1 MKGTFFS
8 ADFIKDTTGN
18 LRLMEVNTDTG
29 CVTNG
34 LPFLD
39 FSEFINVLSGSNI
52 TEVHTI
58 HKSIHNEIVNIL
70 SQSIADT
77 LPSVTTFGSTIEDAS
92 TIYPTTITDSSDK
105 FIVRFA
111 YDEASIFDSEYAKTA
126 LGPLQLFAENND
138 TSSIVEY
145 AFSSSVQ
152 GFQFNNLP
160 TEFNSTNIPDVAVK
174 DTSATTTHPISFY
187 KIGKSSESVDDRWS
201 EFTGSLSDSNLII
214 KFYEDPAETKV
225 TSVRSFNIIYGGNL
239 DLINVGNYITE
250 GLFDKPTSIEYD
262 DAEIANETNI
272 KHYYELTTN
281 FPKFSNV
288 YNYGGIF
295 EEEEIIKADGSN
307 VLIGSASIGDEF
319 KSYWVEGT
327 PDTDVVST
335 FMAWSFDGSELPSG
349 SYATSSVLINKIE
362 QPLVYN
368 LIFHLT
374 MEDGSTF
381 RASGGAHLLVHD
393 VELDCI
399 RYESVGELD
408 AVNHKLINVT
418 GGLINISSIVIEVLD
433 GDYKTYIV
441 DMESTDTYF
450 LSNGELSVKIVTN
463 NCFPAGT
470 KITLSDGTQKNI
482 EDLILTDKLLT
493 FNELTGEKTEG
504 TIGNI
509 VKKKEHLLIRHKT
522 DDGNEVKS
530 TALHKFYVKNRGWVA
545 AQDITLDDILIN
557 RDGNETIVIEK
568 ENIVGEVGVY
578 HILDVKDN
586 HTYYAENLLVHNF
599 KYGGGGGGSCFVA
612 GTKVTMG
619 DGSEKNIE
627 DVIEGDEVVS
637 FNEST
642 LQNEVKKVIGLKT
655 PIHNDL
661 VKYEFAN
668 QTSIVCTFDH
678 PFYVGDLEL
687 ASYTPFLT
695 NKRYELNK
703 EVRQIKASDMV
714 YLSNGVSKTAIKDII
729 ELDEK
734 DTQTYI
740 ITVDTNHNF
749 YANGI
754 LVHNK

>member
-18 LRLMEVNTDTG
+18 LRLMEVNTDTA

-34 LPFLD
+34 LSFLD
-39 FSEFINVLSGSNI
+39 FTEFIQILSGSNI

-58 HKSIHNEIVNIL
+58 HKEIHTEIVNVL
-70 SQSIADT
+70 SQSIADN
-77 LPSVTTFGSTIEDAS
+77 LPSVITFGSTIEES
-92 TIYPTTITDSSDK
+92 GTVYPTTIQDSTDK
-105 FIVRFA
+105 FIIRFA
-111 YDEASIFDSEYAKTA
+111 YDEASIFDSEYAKNS
-126 LGPLQLFAENND
+126 LGPLRLFAENND
-138 TSSIVEY
+138 TASVVEY
-145 AFSSSVQ
+145 SFSSSLQ
-152 GFQFNNLP
+152 GFEFNNLP
-160 TEFNSTNIPDVAVK
+160 KEFNTTNIPDVAVK
-174 DTSATTTHPISFY
+174 DTAATTTHPISFY
-187 KIGKSSESVDDRWS
+187 KIGKSSDTADNRWS
-201 EFTGSLSDSNLII
+201 EFTSSLSDDKLVI
-214 KFYEDPAETKV
+214 KFYEDPTETKV

-250 GLFDKPTSIEYD
+250 GLFEKPASIEYD
-262 DAEIANETNI
+262 DTQIANETNI

-288 YNYGGIF
+288 YNWGGIF
-295 EEEEIIKADGSN
+295 EEEEIIKADGTT
-307 VLIGSASIGDEF
+307 VLIASASIGDEF
-319 KSYWVEGT
+319 KSYFVNGA
-327 PDTDVVST
+327 PDTDVVNT
-335 FMAWSFDGSELPSG
+335 FMAWSHPGSELPTG
-349 SYATSSVLINKIE
+349 SYETSSVLINKIE
-362 QPLVYN
+362 QPLLYN
-368 LIFHLT
+368 LAFHLT
-374 MEDGSTF
+374 MEDGSEF
-381 RASGGAHLLVHD
+381 RASGGVNLLVHD
-393 VELDCI
+393 IELDCI
-399 RYESVGELD
+399 RYESVSKIDETK
-408 AVNHKLINVT
+408 HQLINLT
-418 GGLINISSIVIEVLD
+418 GGLINIQSIIVEILD
-433 GDYKTYIV
+433 GEYNTYVI
-441 DMESTDTYF
+441 DMETSDTYF
-450 LSNGELSVKIVTN
+450 LSNGELSVKIVTH

-470 KITLSDGTQKNI
+470 KITLADGTQKNI
-482 EDLILTDKLLT
+482 EDLTLSDKLLT
-493 FNELTGEKTEG
+493 YNELTGEKTEG
-504 TIGNI
+504 AIGNI

-530 TALHKFYVKNRGWVA
+530 TALHKFYVKDKGWIA
-545 AQDITLDDILIN
+545 AQDITLDDVLLN

-568 ENIVGEVGVY
+568 ETIIGEVEVY

-599 KYGGGGGGSCFVA
+599 KYGGGSCFVA

-627 DVIEGDEVVS
+627 DIIEGDMVLS

-703 EVRQIKASDMV
+703 EVKQIKASDMV
-714 YLSNGVSKTAIKDII
+714 YLSNGVSRTAIKDII

-740 ITVDTNHNF
+740 ITVEDNHNF
-749 YANGI
+749 YANQI